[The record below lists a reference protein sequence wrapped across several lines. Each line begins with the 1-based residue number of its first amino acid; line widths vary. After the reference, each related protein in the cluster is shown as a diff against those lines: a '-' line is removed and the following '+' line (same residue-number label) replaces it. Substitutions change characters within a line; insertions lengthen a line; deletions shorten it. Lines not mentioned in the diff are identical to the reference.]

1 MELRVEE
8 RELNL
13 IHPWTLARGSSTA
26 KRYAYVTLTH
36 EGVGGRGEAAHNVRY
51 GESLELVREVLGR
64 FEARIAAADPWKY
77 QSLLAEL
84 GGLAGHC
91 RSALAA
97 VDVALFDWMGQRTG
111 RPLYQLF
118 GLDPDALPLT
128 SVSIGIGSRDEVIRK
143 VLEAEAHPI
152 LKIKLGG
159 DNDEEIMEAIR
170 SVTTKVIRVDAN
182 EGWKTPELALEKIQW
197 LAGLGVELVEQ
208 PLRAGRL
215 EEMRWLKERS
225 PLPLVADEDVHTAAD
240 LPRLASAFHGI
251 NLKLMKAGGIL
262 EAVRTIHTA
271 RALGMRIMIG
281 CMIESSLGITAA
293 AHLGAL
299 ADWLDLDGNL
309 LIRDDPF
316 LGAVTANGRIT
327 LPSGRGL
334 GVEERGGAPD
344 LTLMEP

>member
-26 KRYAYVTLTH
+26 KRYAYVTLSH
-36 EGVGGRGEAAHNVRY
+36 QGVSGRGEAAHNVRY
-51 GESLELVREVLGR
+51 GESLELVREVLRRCGER
-64 FEARIAAADPWKY
+64 MVGVDPWKY

-84 GGLAGHC
+84 GDLVRPC

-97 VDVALFDWMGQRTG
+97 IDLALFDWIGQRTG

-118 GLDPDALPLT
+118 GLDPSAMPLT
-128 SVSIGIGSRDEVIRK
+128 SVSIGIGSREEVMTK
-143 VLEAEAHPI
+143 LAEAEAHPI

-159 DNDEEIMEAIR
+159 DNDEEIMDAVR
-170 SVTTKVIRVDAN
+170 TVTAKPVRVDAN
-182 EGWKTPELALEKIQW
+182 EGWQTPEQALEKIQW

-208 PLRAGRL
+208 PLPAGRI
-215 EEMRWLKERS
+215 EDMRWLKERS
-225 PLPLVADEDVHTAAD
+225 PLPLVADEDIHTAAD
-240 LPRLASAFHGI
+240 LPRLAEAFHGI

-262 EAVRTIHTA
+262 EAVRTIHAA

-293 AHLGAL
+293 AHLGSL

-316 LGAVTANGRIT
+316 LGATTANGRIE
-327 LPSGRGL
+327 LPAGTGL
-334 GVEERGGAPD
+334 GVSARQEA
-344 LTLMEP
+344 